1 MSLAQLLVFEVN
13 ILLNY
18 PDIFGS
24 IVRSVVALYHGIQ
37 KYTNNSK
44 SIEELRDAK
53 ISAEKGK
60 QKT

>member
-1 MSLAQLLVFEVN
+1 MSLVQLAVFEVN

-18 PDIFGS
+18 PDISGS
-24 IVRSVVALYHGIQ
+24 IVRSVVALYHSIQ

>member
-1 MSLAQLLVFEVN
+1 MSLVQLAVFEVN

-24 IVRSVVALYHGIQ
+24 IVRSVVALYHGIK
-37 KYTNNSK
+37 KYINNSK
-44 SIEELRDAK
+44 SSSEMRDAK